1 MKTDRLIE
9 ILGANIEPISPRRL
23 RVAVVLALVAGV
35 TGALCLMLA
44 TVGPRTDIGAHLP
57 SLAIKLGF
65 ALAVAG
71 AGSAFL
77 ARSMRPGQHSRRLLA
92 LMWLPFIALGAAAV
106 AALTTAEPAS
116 RGALVL
122 GTAWWSC
129 LICIPLFAAIPFAAL
144 IGAARNGAPTSLART
159 GAAAGLVAGAFG
171 AAAYALH
178 GPDDFVPFIAV
189 WYSAAIG
196 LCALVG
202 ALLGRRLLQ
211 W

>member
-9 ILGANIEPISPRRL
+9 ILGTNIEPVSPRRL
-23 RVAVVLALVAGV
+23 RVVVILALVAGAM
-35 TGALCLMLA
+35 GALCVMLA
-44 TVGPRTDIGAHLP
+44 TVGPRTDIGSHLP

-65 ALAVAG
+65 ALAVAV

-77 ARSMRPGQHSRRLLA
+77 VRSMRPGRHSQRLLA
-92 LMWLPFIALGAAAV
+92 MWLPFIALGGAAV
-106 AALTTAEPAS
+106 TALVIAEPAS
-116 RGALVL
+116 WGALVL
-122 GTAWWSC
+122 GTAWLSC
-129 LICIPLFAAIPFAAL
+129 LICVPIFAAVPFAAL
-144 IGAARNGAPTSLART
+144 ISAARNGAPTSLART

-171 AAAYALH
+171 VAAYALH

>member
-1 MKTDRLIE
+1 M
-9 ILGANIEPISPRRL
+9 
-23 RVAVVLALVAGV
+23 
-35 TGALCLMLA
+35 
-44 TVGPRTDIGAHLP
+44 
-57 SLAIKLGF
+57 
-65 ALAVAG
+65 
-71 AGSAFL
+71 
-77 ARSMRPGQHSRRLLA
+77 
-92 LMWLPFIALGAAAV
+92 
-106 AALTTAEPAS
+106 AEPAS
-116 RGALVL
+116 WGALVL

-129 LICIPLFAAIPFAAL
+129 LVCIPLFAAVPFVAL
-144 IGAARNGAPTSLART
+144 IGAARNGAPTSLTRT

-178 GPDDFVPFIAV
+178 GPDDLVPFIAV

>member
-9 ILGANIEPISPRRL
+9 ILGANVEPVSARRL
-23 RVAVVLALVAGV
+23 RVTVVLALVVGAI
-35 TGALCLMLA
+35 GALCLMLA
-44 TVGPRTDIGAHLP
+44 TVGPRTDIGANLP

-65 ALAVAG
+65 ALAVAA

-92 LMWLPFIALGAAAV
+92 LMWLPFIALGAVAV
-106 AALTTAEPAS
+106 AALAMAEPAS
-116 RGALVL
+116 WGALVL

-129 LICIPLFAAIPFAAL
+129 LVCVPIFAAVPFAAL
-144 IGAARNGAPTSLART
+144 IGAARNGAPTSPART

-171 AAAYALH
+171 VAAYALH

>member
-9 ILGANIEPISPRRL
+9 ILGANIEPISSRRL
-23 RVAVVLALVAGV
+23 RAAVVLALVAGA

-77 ARSMRPGQHSRRLLA
+77 ARSLRPGQGSRRLLA
-92 LMWLPFIALGAAAV
+92 LTWLPFIALGGAAI
-106 AALTTAEPAS
+106 T
-116 RGALVL
+116 ALVIADPRSWGTHIL
-122 GTAWWSC
+122 GSAWWDC
-129 LICIPLFAAIPFAAL
+129 LVCIPLFAAIPFAAL
-144 IGAARNGAPTSLART
+144 IGAARNGAPTNLART

-202 ALLGRRLLQ
+202 ALLGPRLLR

>member
-9 ILGANIEPISPRRL
+9 ILGANIEPVSPRRL
-23 RVAVVLALVAGV
+23 RATVVLALVAGAM
-35 TGALCLMLA
+35 GAFCLMLA
-44 TVGPRTDIGAHLP
+44 TVGPRTNVAAHIP

-92 LMWLPFIALGAAAV
+92 LMWLPFIAMGVAAV
-106 AALTTAEPAS
+106 TALVVAEPAS

-122 GTAWWSC
+122 GTAWWGC
-129 LICIPLFAAIPFAAL
+129 LVCVPLFAAVPFAAL

-178 GPDDFVPFIAV
+178 GPDDFIPFIAV